1 MNTLDTTGATGP
13 PERTEQRSPRELR
26 QTVIGQLLKLLG
38 GLWAFCLVLAGICL
52 MLGRPLSD
60 GLIWTAAIT
69 GALSV
74 LGMGLVL
81 GLNPKRR
88 RLFITVAVL
97 VFAMGTVAGLCVCW
111 AASLSLRCGADGVC
125 HTPGTPIIP

>member
-1 MNTLDTTGATGP
+1 MDTLDTTDQ
-13 PERTEQRSPRELR
+13 PERTEHLSPRELR
-26 QTVIGQLLKLLG
+26 QTVIWQLLKLLG
-38 GLWAFCLVLAGICL
+38 GLWAFCLVLSGICL

-60 GLIWTAAIT
+60 GLIWTAVIT

-81 GLNPKRR
+81 LLNPKRR
-88 RLFITVAVL
+88 KLFITVAVL

-111 AASLSLRCGADGVC
+111 AASLSLHCGADGVC
-125 HTPGTPIIP
+125 HTTGTPIIP

>member
-1 MNTLDTTGATGP
+1 MDTLDTTDQ
-13 PERTEQRSPRELR
+13 PERTEQLSPRELR
-26 QTVIGQLLKLLG
+26 QTVIRQLLKLLG

-52 MLGRPLSD
+52 MLGRPLSGGSD
-60 GLIWTAAIT
+60 GLIWTAVIT

-74 LGMGLVL
+74 LVMGLVL
-81 GLNPKRR
+81 VLNPKHR

-111 AASLSLRCGADGVC
+111 AASLSLHFGNVPAGYPLPEA
-125 HTPGTPIIP
+125 H